1 MSTITQWLLNLG
13 LAGFRI
19 HEPPVYEWGGDTNFN
34 SNVSLF
40 GGNQSINWL
49 YQPGIDIRPCGSL
62 WILVVRLAIKI
73 EQWAQ
78 AVTEMGALKWMEEH
92 CRNTSVAHGNQNC
105 HFQKSWHCCILQKVL
120 RFLLAP
126 SICIAL
132 PLSPKSWI
140 VECCIAPNYWLQVV
154 LAPPLYFFYTMSL
167 PEAG

>member
-1 MSTITQWLLNLG
+1 MVIQAKLGFWSFFLNEKVFFLNLDRSALSNPG
-13 LAGFRI
+13 NEHNHSVTVKPGIGRLPDSWTSSLRMGR
-19 HEPPVYEWGGDTNFN
+19 DTNFN

-105 HFQKSWHCCILQKVL
+105 HFQKSWHCCILQ
-120 RFLLAP
+120 RFSGFCLLPAF
-126 SICIAL
+126 A
-132 PLSPKSWI
+132 
-140 VECCIAPNYWLQVV
+140 
-154 LAPPLYFFYTMSL
+154 
-167 PEAG
+167 